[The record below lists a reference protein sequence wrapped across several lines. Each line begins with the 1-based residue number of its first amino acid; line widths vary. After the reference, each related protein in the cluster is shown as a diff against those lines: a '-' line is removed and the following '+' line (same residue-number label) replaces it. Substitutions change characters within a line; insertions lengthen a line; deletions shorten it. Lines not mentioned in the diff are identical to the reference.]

1 MKSVSMKRISMKRV
15 SAGDHLTNLLFY
27 ALLGVFVVICFY
39 PIWYVLVA
47 SISDPT
53 YVNSGALITLPRG
66 VHFTAY
72 KYAFDQPQLWIG
84 YGNTLC
90 YTFLGTLFGLCVCIP
105 CGYALSRRDL
115 PFRGLIMG
123 VFVFTMYFSGGLIP
137 TYVVINTLGLI
148 NTRTLLIILGSVSVY
163 NIVLIR
169 TFCQSSIPEELREA
183 ASIDGCS
190 NTRFFFSIVLPLSK
204 AILAVIA
211 LYIAVHHWNSYYMGL
226 APLMH
231 YWRVCRRTDLS
242 GLTIAGPRE
251 TVREN
256 VDFTLRFVFRDELD
270 ACVTAMPRIVELGE
284 GDVLRFGRY
293 VIRAH
298 AADHAVPALC
308 YRIDGEAGGHGVGF
322 TGDTRFQES
331 LPGFFRDVGLLLHE
345 VSLGAGPVDPVHNA
359 ACRHSSA
366 QEAAR
371 VCRESGARRLL
382 LTHCYEGKR
391 EAALGEACRLLNVPV
406 DWATPG
412 AVFSY

>member
-1 MKSVSMKRISMKRV
+1 MKRMNMKRV

-27 ALLGVFVVICFY
+27 VLLGVFVVLCFY

-90 YTFLGTLFGLCVCIP
+90 YTFFGTLFGLCVCIP

-115 PFRGLIMG
+115 PFRGIIMG
-123 VFVFTMYFSGGLIP
+123 ILVFTMYFSGGLIP
-137 TYVVINTLGLI
+137 TYVVINTLNLV
-148 NTRTLLIILGSVSVY
+148 NTRILLIILGSVSVY

-211 LYIAVHHWNSYYMGL
+211 LYIAVHHWNSYY
-226 APLMH
+226 
-231 YWRVCRRTDLS
+231 
-242 GLTIAGPRE
+242 
-251 TVREN
+251 N
-256 VDFTLRFVFRDELD
+256 
-270 ACVTAMPRIVELGE
+270 
-284 GDVLRFGRY
+284 
-293 VIRAH
+293 
-298 AADHAVPALC
+298 ALV
-308 YRIDGEAGGHGVGF
+308 Y
-322 TGDTRFQES
+322 TTDTRLQPLQLYLRQLLLINTGAEDLGDPDALKEMQQMISSIRYAVIVMSS
-331 LPGFFRDVGLLLHE
+331 LPIMCLYPFLQKYLVQGVMIG
-345 VSLGAGPVDPVHNA
+345 SIK
-359 ACRHSSA
+359 S
-366 QEAAR
+366 
-371 VCRESGARRLL
+371 
-382 LTHCYEGKR
+382 
-391 EAALGEACRLLNVPV
+391 
-406 DWATPG
+406 
-412 AVFSY
+412 